1 MYRKIYQ
8 ILEETGKVK
17 TAMVLNGN
25 HKGEKCLIKEN
36 HCLSSDENTADFWKK
51 YEADL
56 AECQETKVVH
66 MGDVDFFVEI
76 YVKNPQLIIF
86 GGGHVS
92 QPVAKIGKMLGFH
105 VTVMDDRE
113 DFVTS
118 ERFPDADRLIKGS
131 YDKLSDKIPAYENA
145 YYVIVTRG
153 HVGDGICVR
162 QILDRPYTYLG
173 MIGSRTKV
181 RITMENLENEGYTRE
196 QLESVHAPIGLPLG
210 GQMPAEIAVSIMAE
224 IVKVKNQHYMAYC
237 DEDVQH
243 AVEAGRTGVMV
254 TIISKSGSSPRGVG
268 SKMLVGDDGKTW
280 GSIGGGR
287 VEYEAIRYCTQVV
300 SPECVSYNLSNAEQ
314 GNLGMI
320 CGGQVDVLFE
330 RI

>member
-1 MYRKIYQ
+1 
-8 ILEETGKVK
+8 
-17 TAMVLNGN
+17 
-25 HKGEKCLIKEN
+25 
-36 HCLSSDENTADFWKK
+36 
-51 YEADL
+51 
-56 AECQETKVVH
+56 
-66 MGDVDFFVEI
+66 
-76 YVKNPQLIIF
+76 
-86 GGGHVS
+86 
-92 QPVAKIGKMLGFH
+92 
-105 VTVMDDRE
+105 
-113 DFVTS
+113 
-118 ERFPDADRLIKGS
+118 
-131 YDKLSDKIPAYENA
+131 
-145 YYVIVTRG
+145 
-153 HVGDGICVR
+153 
-162 QILDRPYTYLG
+162 
-173 MIGSRTKV
+173 
-181 RITMENLENEGYTRE
+181 MENLENEGYTRE

-243 AVEAGRTGVMV
+243 AVEVGRTGVMV

>member
-145 YYVIVTRG
+145 YYVIVTR
-153 HVGDGICVR
+153 
-162 QILDRPYTYLG
+162 
-173 MIGSRTKV
+173 MIGSKNK
-181 RITMENLENEGYTRE
+181 IKLTRE
-196 QLESVHAPIGLPLG
+196 KLLGEGFSEEQLNSIHAPIGLPIG
-210 GQMPAEIAVSIMAE
+210 GHMPAEIAVSIAAE
-224 IVKVKNQHYMAYC
+224 IVQEKNRY
-237 DEDVQH
+237 DVSYIDG
-243 AVEAGRTGVMV
+243 AVEDAVRKKENGIMI
-254 TIISKSGSSPRGVG
+254 TIISKSGSSPRGTG
-268 SKMLVGDDGKTW
+268 SKMFIDKDGNSY
-280 GSIGGGR
+280 GSIGGGN
-287 VEYEAIRYCTQVV
+287 VEFQALKYAPEAQHGEIRK
-300 SPECVSYNLSNAEQ
+300 YNLSNQ
-314 GNLGMI
+314 GGANLGMI
-320 CGGQVDVLFE
+320 CGGEVEVLYE
-330 RI
+330 LL